1 MAGAWVGQ
9 VDFADGSDLETDLYA
24 AWTNGDWMVGY
35 IDYSYNGDAD
45 LDGSEF
51 FISKEIMGVSVDY
64 YLGQDNYTDYLELG
78 YSFMGVDVS
87 YGMWDEVG
95 DNWSVSKGF
104 DLPLGLKGSLGYHSF
119 IADDGSLLE
128 DEDSIVFGVSK
139 QF

>member
-1 MAGAWVGQ
+1 
-9 VDFADGSDLETDLYA
+9 
-24 AWTNGDWMVGY
+24 
-35 IDYSYNGDAD
+35 
-45 LDGSEF
+45 
-51 FISKEIMGVSVDY
+51 
-64 YLGQDNYTDYLELG
+64 
-78 YSFMGVDVS
+78 MGVDVS

-104 DLPLGLKGSLGYHSF
+104 DLPMGLKGSLGYHSF